1 MRCKGCQETRQKR
14 NIKHERE
21 HHILHCLSFKINEGK
36 DYKIYHKPLK
46 HQQGIITVQ
55 TAGTAL
61 FICNGGAHGRGP
73 LRQANSGRVTLL
85 PLCHWGSVLPT
96 RASPPPLRQPGRT
109 HPAGSIWKEHRH
121 GEKEN
126 STRPPDQRQG
136 TEPTERCHLFSEILL
151 LEHGET

>member
-73 LRQANSGRVTLL
+73 LRQVNSGRVTLL

-96 RASPPPLRQPGRT
+96 RASPPRGSLEGHTLQAPSGRSTATVRRRTAHAHLISVRALSPLSAAT
-109 HPAGSIWKEHRH
+109 S
-121 GEKEN
+121 
-126 STRPPDQRQG
+126 SQR
-136 TEPTERCHLFSEILL
+136 SSS
-151 LEHGET
+151 